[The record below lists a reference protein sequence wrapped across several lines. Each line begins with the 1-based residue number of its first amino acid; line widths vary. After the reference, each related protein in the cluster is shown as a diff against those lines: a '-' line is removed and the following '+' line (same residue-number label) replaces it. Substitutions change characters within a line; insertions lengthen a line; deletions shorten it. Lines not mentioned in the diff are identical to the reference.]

1 MNWSG
6 VANRITELTYK
17 WGMDYNTQRKMVN
30 PLLCFIYNKVVADIT
45 VFGEWMERKYPAY
58 KNKSVKDFL
67 KEKDPDN
74 FDEWVTIFGLDDSTY
89 SNPTDSEVNNSDL
102 ECSENKDVI
111 DVAVESGVEN
121 SSKEVV
127 EEAPK
132 KKRGRPKKIVNNKE
146 VSENKENTLASSE
159 QAPKRKRGRPRKHPV
174 ESSYVKLP
182 F

>member
-17 WGMDYNTQRKMVN
+17 WGMDYNTQRKMIN

-67 KEKDPDN
+67 KENDPDN

-102 ECSENKDVI
+102 ESSENKDVI
-111 DVAVESGVEN
+111 DVEN
-121 SSKEVV
+121 NVIDTSKHVVDEV
-127 EEAPK
+127 PK
-132 KKRGRPKKIVNNKE
+132 KKRGRPKKVVENKE
-146 VSENKENTLASSE
+146 VSENKENILDSSE
-159 QAPKRKRGRPRKHPV
+159 QVPKKKRGRPRKHPV
-174 ESSYVKLP
+174 ETSTYVELP